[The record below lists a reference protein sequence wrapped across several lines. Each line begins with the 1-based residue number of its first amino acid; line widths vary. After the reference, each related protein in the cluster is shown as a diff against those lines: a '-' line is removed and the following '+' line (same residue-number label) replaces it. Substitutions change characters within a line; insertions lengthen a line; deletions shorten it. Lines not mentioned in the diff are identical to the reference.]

1 MAKTIKIT
9 QIKSAIGYT
18 KNQKATIKALGLTKL
33 NQTVTHKE
41 TPALL
46 GMVNTVKHLLAIEKT
61 K

>member
-18 KNQKATIKALGLTKL
+18 KNQKDTIKALGLTKL

-46 GMVNTVKHLLAIEKT
+46 GMVNTVKHLLRIEKN